1 MKKKLSKIIALLLT
15 VASLISMLTVFAWA
29 DENEEEGPEEEEIVV
44 DFDVNEDWLYYRTY
58 EDGWGPGNGVSS
70 DSKGE
75 LLDNV
80 TKSGHKVDIDYEV
93 AANGDYNY
101 FTRFEYNDPKNAV
114 SSIAPYYTFNFGS
127 RVKLTDGFTVI
138 GMSIKADDAC
148 EMGTIMYAI
157 LGSKTREDLLI
168 IQDSKLYAF
177 SVTPSNYI
185 CSLADGDWCDV
196 DIVMDWNDRSAF
208 NARVFINGVAK
219 IAATLPYGN
228 DTGDSG
234 VQTLYLGMSSTT
246 DEKKDG
252 MSYCLDNLRIYQ
264 DATLPFTDLS
274 QYGYG
279 VFVETNAEKTVPIYK
294 NADDKTV
301 EQILAESLAMKLGV
315 PSALARNEKIDISKY
330 FIPAVV
336 DGEIMVALDLVID
349 YMGYPKYIH
358 ADGSSYDITI
368 GAGETAY
375 VTVGLNT
382 ATVNGKLVNLA
393 VAPGVVKNAD
403 GENVIVVSMNDIP
416 NIFPKWNVT
425 YDDMGLIIVY
435 EKIEKEGQ
443 DTANLISRDTN
454 LDALLSI
461 MKKFVF
467 DTAIKSDKD
476 EAYTATGET
485 VYNAVNTNTNGFKHP
500 YIFADQNTFNSLSA
514 IYKDA
519 TATSP
524 VKAYIDGIVAKADAY
539 YEDVVLDLS
548 ATGEITFKPGKTPV
562 NEYQDGVYPNYALNP
577 DDTTIADSDDGYNPD
592 TKALY
597 ELEKIT
603 ANLVN
608 LAFAY
613 QMTGDSKYVYLAYA
627 VSVTLGEWVHW
638 APGYFINCANA
649 ASDFAVS
656 YDWLYNAY
664 VTLLGEESVQ
674 TLATI
679 LYNQAIVHAYNSVTG
694 EFCKFP
700 RTAGYG
706 DSWNTRT
713 DSWNAICSSGLI
725 IASMAIMEFTGAD
738 ALNCSEKV
746 SYVVGNCMINL
757 ADYGLDQ
764 YAPDGSYIESVTY
777 WANGTNAFMKLIMAF
792 ESAAGDDFGFKDTWG
807 INDTFY
813 FACYIEN
820 SDGDAWNYHEDG
832 IGSIVDGD
840 VLTVDTQ
847 MFNFAAQLFGD
858 ADLAA
863 IRQSQITKGKEATIF
878 DILFY
883 PANGVAEAPELKL
896 DYYMEGIDAFI
907 SRDSW
912 ENGALYV
919 GIMGGLNDYSPYGA
933 EAGSE
938 KFGQIDSGNFI
949 YQSNG
954 INWITDLGSDY
965 FSGVNYFGSERYR
978 YYRNCGEG
986 NNVVVLTS
994 AAGAVP
1000 YGQVEAGAGDMY
1012 ETYIDPNGKG
1022 SYAIINNSNVYGT
1035 YSQAAYRGMLITNDK
1050 KTVVIQDEIALSGA
1064 GDLAWIAHTEATV
1077 LAAEGK
1083 VAYLTSTDAEGNTYY
1098 LRATLVTSSS
1108 SLAFSTLKFDEKILR
1123 NRNDVNADTRSLKG
1137 ISRLVIEAKNA
1148 LTVQFA
1154 VVFEQLE
1161 YYGADLEVG
1170 YEWIDLNNWKNEAF
1184 VDAEEEDTVAR
1195 RGIAVKSDIS
1205 TKTTTASVYM
1215 DDGIAFTD
1223 SLEEFFILLA
1233 DVKYVLKAFYIK
1245 DEDSF
1250 SASEEA
1256 LLESYE
1262 EYLDY
1267 ESRYNTFAGLVN
1279 GTNKEVLNYV
1289 DVLAGF

>member
-1 MKKKLSKIIALLLT
+1 MKKRISKIIALLLT
-15 VASLISMLTVFAWA
+15 VASLVSLLTVFAWA
-29 DENEEEGPEEEEIVV
+29 EDTTGETTDPGLTP

-58 EDGWGPGNGVSS
+58 EDGWVAGNGVSS
-70 DSKGE
+70 DSNGI
-75 LLDNV
+75 LDNI
-80 TKSGHKVDIDYEV
+80 TKAGHSAVIDYEV

-101 FTRFEYNDPKNAV
+101 FTRFEYGDYANAISSV
-114 SSIAPYYTFNFGS
+114 SPYYTYNFGA
-127 RVKLTDGFTVI
+127 RVKLTGGYTVL

-148 EMGTIMYAI
+148 DMGTIMYAV
-157 LGSKTREDLLI
+157 LGSKTQQSLLTI
-168 IQDSKLYAF
+168 HDSKLYAF
-177 SVTPSNYI
+177 AVGPNNYI
-185 CSLADGDWCDV
+185 GSLKDGDWLDF
-196 DIVMDWNDRSAF
+196 DIVIDWSDRSAF
-208 NARVFINGVAK
+208 NAKVYSGGEVIVNYSSSYGT
-219 IAATLPYGN
+219 AA
-228 DTGDSG
+228 GDSG
-234 VQTLYLGMSSTT
+234 VQTLYIGMSTASSA
-246 DEKKDG
+246 EQNG
-252 MSYCLDNLRIYQ
+252 MSYCMDNLRIYQ
-264 DATLPFTDLS
+264 DASAPLKNIA

-279 VFVETNAEKTVPIYK
+279 VFVETNADKTVPIYK

-315 PSALARNEKIDISKY
+315 PAALARNEKIDISKY
-330 FIPAVV
+330 FIPTEV

-375 VTVGLNT
+375 VTVGLDT
-382 ATVNGKLVNLA
+382 ATVNGELVDLA
-393 VAPGVVKNAD
+393 VAPAVTKNAA
-403 GENVIVVSMNDIP
+403 GENVIVISMNDIP
-416 NIFPKWNVT
+416 NIFPKWSVT

-443 DTANLISRDTN
+443 DAENLISRDTN

-467 DTAIKSDKD
+467 DTEIKADKD
-476 EAYTATGET
+476 ESYTATGESL
-485 VYNAVNTNTNGFKHP
+485 YDAVNNNTQGFNHP
-500 YIFADQNTFNSLSA
+500 YIFADQNTFDGLSA
-514 IYKDA
+514 IHKDA
-519 TATSP
+519 ADTSAI
-524 VKAYIDGIVAKADAY
+524 KSYIGAIVAEADTY
-539 YEDVVLDLS
+539 YDAMVLD
-548 ATGEITFKPGKTPV
+548 ATGGVITFKPGMTPV
-562 NEYQDGVYPNYALNP
+562 NEYQDGVYPDYALNP
-577 DDTTIADSDDGYNPD
+577 GDTTIADSDDGYNPES
-592 TKALY
+592 KALY
-597 ELEKIT
+597 ELEEIT
-603 ANLVN
+603 SNLVK

-613 QMTGDSKYVYLAYA
+613 QMTRDSKYVYLAYA
-627 VSVTLGEWVHW
+627 ISVKLGEWVHW

-664 VTLLGEESVQ
+664 VELLGEDAVEE
-674 TLATI
+674 LAAI
-679 LYNQAIVHAYNSVTG
+679 IYNQALVHAYNSVIG

-713 DSWNAICSSGLI
+713 DSWNAICSSGII
-725 IASMAIMEFTGAD
+725 IASMAIMEFTGEED
-738 ALNCSEKV
+738 LNCSAQV
-746 SYVVGNCMINL
+746 SYLVGNCMINL

-777 WANGTNAFMKLIMAF
+777 WANGTNAFMKLIMALQ
-792 ESAAGDDFGFKDTWG
+792 SASGDDFGFKDTWG
-807 INDTFY
+807 IDNTFY

-820 SDGDAWNYHEDG
+820 SNGDAWNYHEDG
-832 IGSIVDGD
+832 IGSIVNGD
-840 VLTVDTQ
+840 ALTVDTQ

-863 IRQSQITKGKEATIF
+863 IRASQIAKGKQATIF

-883 PANGVAEAPELKL
+883 PTNGVGEAPELKL
-896 DYYMEGIDAFI
+896 DYYMEGIDAFV

-919 GIMGGLNDYSPYGA
+919 GIMGGLNGYSPYGA
-933 EAGSE
+933 EAGTE

-954 INWITDLGSDY
+954 INWITDLGSEY
-965 FSGVNYFGSERYR
+965 FSSVNYFGSERYR
-978 YYRNCGEG
+978 YYRNSGEG

-1000 YGQVEAGAGDMY
+1000 YGQVESGAGDMY

-1035 YSQAAYRGMLITNDK
+1035 YSQAAYRGMLVTNDK

-1064 GDLAWIAHTEATV
+1064 GDLTWIAHTEATV
-1077 LAAEGK
+1077 LAIDGK
-1083 VAYLTSTDAEGNTYY
+1083 VAYLTAEDEEGNAYY
-1098 LRATLVTSSS
+1098 LRATLVTTSS
-1108 SLAFSTLKFDEKILR
+1108 SLAFATLGFDEKILR
-1123 NRNDVNADTRSLKG
+1123 NRNDVNADSRPVKG
-1137 ISRLVIEAKNA
+1137 LSRLIIEAKNA

-1170 YEWIDLNNWKNEAF
+1170 YEWIDLSNWKNDAF
-1184 VDAEEEDTVAR
+1184 AESEEDDSVAR
-1195 RGIAVKSDIS
+1195 RGIAVKSDIT

-1233 DVKYVLKAFYIK
+1233 DVRYVLKAFYIR

-1250 SASEEA
+1250 SASEES

-1267 ESRYNTFAGLVN
+1267 ESRYDTFAGLVN
-1279 GTNKEVLNYV
+1279 GTNDEILNYV

>member
-1 MKKKLSKIIALLLT
+1 MKTKLTKIIALLLT
-15 VASLISMLTVFAWA
+15 VASLVSLLTVFAWA
-29 DENEEEGPEEEEIVV
+29 EDSTGETTDPGLTA

-58 EDGWGPGNGVSS
+58 EDGWTAGNGVSS

-80 TKSGHKVDIDYEV
+80 TKAGHKMEIDYEV
-93 AANGDYNY
+93 APNGDYNY
-101 FTRFEYNDPKNAV
+101 FTRYEYQDFA
-114 SSIAPYYTFNFGS
+114 SSVTSVAPYCTYNFGA
-127 RVKLTDGFTVI
+127 RVKLTGGYTVI
-138 GMSIKADDAC
+138 GMSIKADDASN
-148 EMGTIMYAI
+148 MGTIMYAT
-157 LGSKTREDLLI
+157 LGSKTTQDLLI
-168 IQDSKLYAF
+168 IRDSKLYAF
-177 SVTPSNYI
+177 STASSNYI
-185 CSLADGDWCDV
+185 CSLADGDWCDF
-196 DIVMDWNDRSAF
+196 DIVMDWNDRS
-208 NARVFINGVAK
+208 VFAAK
-219 IAATLPYGN
+219 VYVDGEVVVDYKVSYG
-228 DTGDSG
+228 TEAGDSG
-234 VQTLYLGMSSTT
+234 VQNLYIGMSKSASA
-246 DEKKDG
+246 DYDG
-252 MSYCLDNLRIYQ
+252 MSYCMDNLRIYQ
-264 DATLPFTDLS
+264 DASAPLKNIA

-279 VFVETNAEKTVPIYK
+279 VFVETNADKTVPIYK

-315 PSALARNEKIDISKY
+315 PSALSRNEKIDISKY

-382 ATVNGKLVNLA
+382 ATVNGELVDLA

-403 GENVIVVSMNDIP
+403 GENVIVIAMNDIP
-416 NIFPKWNVT
+416 NIFPKWSVL

-443 DTANLISRDTN
+443 SAENLISRDSN

-467 DTAIKSDKD
+467 DTAVNTNKD
-476 EAYTATGET
+476 EAYTATGES
-485 VYNAVNTNTNGFKHP
+485 VYNAVNANTNGFQHP
-500 YIFADQNTFNSLSA
+500 YIFADQNTFDGLSA
-514 IYKDA
+514 IYKD
-519 TATSP
+519 TADTSAL
-524 VKAYIDGIVAKADAY
+524 KSYIANIVAEMEDYAKKAAIIT
-539 YEDVVLDLS
+539 
-548 ATGEITFKPGKTPV
+548 ATGEVTFNKGYEPV
-562 NEYQDGVYPNYALNP
+562 NVYQDGAYPDYALNP
-577 DDTTIADSDDGYNPD
+577 DDTTIADSDDGYNPES
-592 TKALY
+592 KALY
-597 ELEKIT
+597 ELEEIT
-603 ANLVN
+603 SKLVK

-627 VSVTLGEWVHW
+627 ISVTLGEWVHW

-664 VTLLGEESVQ
+664 VELLGEESVQ
-674 TLATI
+674 QLASI
-679 LYNQAIVHAYNSVTG
+679 IYNQAIVHAYNSIMG

-700 RTAGYG
+700 RTEGYG
-706 DSWNTRT
+706 DTWSTRT
-713 DSWNAICSSGLI
+713 DSWNAICSSGI
-725 IASMAIMEFTGAD
+725 VIASMAIMEYTGEE
-738 ALNCSEKV
+738 ALNCSAQV
-746 SYVVGNCMINL
+746 SYLVGNCMINL

-777 WANGTNAFMKLIMAF
+777 WANGTNAFMKFIMALN
-792 ESAAGDDFGFKDTWG
+792 SASGDDFGFKDAWG
-807 INDTFY
+807 IDNTFY

-820 SDGDAWNYHEDG
+820 SNGEAWNYHEDG
-832 IGSIVDGD
+832 VDSIIGGG

-847 MFNFAAQLFGD
+847 MFNFAAQLLGD

-863 IRQSQITKGKEATIF
+863 IRQAQIAKGKEATIF

-883 PANGVAEAPELKL
+883 PVDGVTEAPELKL
-896 DYYMEGIDAFI
+896 DYYMEGIDAFV

-919 GIMGGLNDYSPYGA
+919 GIMGGLNAYSPYGE
-933 EAGSE
+933 EAGTE
-938 KFGQIDSGNFI
+938 KFGQMDSGNFI

-954 INWITDLGSDY
+954 INWIVDLGSDY
-965 FSGVNYFGSERYR
+965 YSSTNYFGSERYR
-978 YYRNCGEG
+978 YYRNSGEG

-1000 YGQVEAGAGDMY
+1000 YGQVESGSGELY
-1012 ETYIDPNGKG
+1012 ETYIDPDGKG

-1064 GDLAWIAHTEATV
+1064 GDLTWIAHTEATV

-1083 VAYLTSTDAEGNTYY
+1083 VAYLTAEDENGAKYY

-1108 SLAFSTLKFDEKILR
+1108 SLEFKTVGFDEKILR
-1123 NRNDVNADTRSLKG
+1123 NRNDVNSATRSLKG
-1137 ISRLVIEAKNA
+1137 VSRLVIEAKNA

-1170 YEWIDLNNWKNEAF
+1170 YEWIDLNNWKSSAF
-1184 VDAEEEDTVAR
+1184 AEEEVDDSVAR
-1195 RGIAVKSDIS
+1195 RGIAVKSDIT

-1223 SLEEFFILLA
+1223 SLEAFYILLA

-1250 SASEEA
+1250 SASEES

-1279 GTNKEVLNYV
+1279 GTNDEILKYV
-1289 DVLAGF
+1289 NVLAGF

>member
-1 MKKKLSKIIALLLT
+1 MKNKLSKIIALLLT
-15 VASLISMLTVFAWA
+15 VASLLSMFTVFAWA
-29 DENEEEGPEEEEIVV
+29 DENEEEEGPEEEEIVV

-75 LLDNV
+75 LLDNI
-80 TKSGHKVDIDYEV
+80 TKAGHKVEIDYEV

-101 FTRFEYNDPKNAV
+101 FTRFEYQNPETSV
-114 SSIAPYYTFNFGS
+114 SSVSPYYTFNFGS
-127 RVKLTDGFTVI
+127 RVKLTGGYTVI
-138 GMSIKADDAC
+138 GMSVKADDAC
-148 EMGTIMYAI
+148 EMGTIMYAV
-157 LGSKTREDLLI
+157 LGSKTNQPLLI

-177 SVTPSNYI
+177 STTASNYI
-185 CSLADGDWCDV
+185 ASLADGDWCDV
-196 DIVMDWNDRSAF
+196 DLVLDWNDRSAL
-208 NARVFINGVAK
+208 NARVFVNGVAK
-219 IAATLPYGN
+219 IATTIPYANGN
-228 DTGDSG
+228 DSG
-234 VQTLYLGMSSTT
+234 VQNLYLGMSGTT

-264 DATLPFTDLS
+264 DATLPFEDLS
-274 QYGYG
+274 QYGHG
-279 VFVETNAEKTVPIYK
+279 VFVETNAEKTIPIYK

-330 FIPAVV
+330 FVPSVV
-336 DGEIMVALDLVID
+336 DGEIMIALDLVID

-382 ATVNGKLVNLA
+382 ATVNGKLVDLA

-403 GENVIVVSMNDIP
+403 GENVIVISMNDIP

-443 DTANLISRDTN
+443 NAENLISRDTN

-467 DTAIKSDKD
+467 DTAVKSDKD
-476 EAYTATGET
+476 EAYTATGES
-485 VYNAVNTNTNGFKHP
+485 VYTAVNNATNFQHP
-500 YIFADQNTFNSLSA
+500 YIFADQDTFDSLSA
-514 IYKDA
+514 IYKNTEDSA
-519 TATSP
+519 
-524 VKAYIDGIVAKADAY
+524 VKTYIAGIIAKADAY
-539 YEDVVLDLS
+539 YAEMVESVT
-548 ATGEITFKPGKTPV
+548 ATGEVTFKEGKTPV
-562 NEYQDGVYPNYALNP
+562 NEYQDGMYPNYALDPNDP
-577 DDTTIADSDDGYNPD
+577 TIADSDDGYNPE

-613 QMTGDSKYVYLAYA
+613 QMTGDDKYVYLAYA

-664 VTLLGEESVQ
+664 VELLGEDAVEE
-674 TLATI
+674 LASI
-679 LYNQAIVHAYNSVTG
+679 LYNQALVHAYNSVIG

-725 IASMAIMEFTGAD
+725 IASMAIMEFTGEE
-738 ALNCSEKV
+738 ALNCSDEI
-746 SYVVGNCMINL
+746 SYLVGNCMINL

-777 WANGTNAFMKLIMAF
+777 WANGTNAFMKLIMALQ
-792 ESAAGDDFGFKDTWG
+792 SATGDDFGFKDTWG
-807 INDTFY
+807 IDNTFY

-820 SDGDAWNYHEDG
+820 SNGEAWNYHEDG
-832 IGSIVDGD
+832 IGSIIDGD

-847 MFNFAAQLFGD
+847 MFNFAAQLLGD

-863 IRQSQITKGKEATIF
+863 IRAAQIAKGKEATIF

-883 PANGVAEAPELKL
+883 PTNGVAEAPELKL
-896 DYYMEGIDAFI
+896 DYYMEGIDAFV

-919 GIMGGLNDYSPYGA
+919 GLMGGLNAYSPYGE
-933 EAGSE
+933 EAGTE

-954 INWITDLGSDY
+954 INWVVDLGSDY
-965 FSGVNYFGSERYR
+965 YSGVNYFGSERYR

-1000 YGQVEAGAGDMY
+1000 YGQVETGAGDMY

-1035 YSQAAYRGMLITNDK
+1035 YSQAAYRGMLVTNDK
-1050 KTVVIQDEIALSGA
+1050 KTVVIQDEIALSAA

-1077 LAAEGK
+1077 LAVDGK
-1083 VAYLTSTDAEGNTYY
+1083 VAYLTSTDAEGNAYY

-1108 SLAFSTLKFDEKILR
+1108 SLEFASIKIDEKILR

-1137 ISRLVIEAKNA
+1137 VSRLVIEAKNA

-1184 VDAEEEDTVAR
+1184 AEVEEDDSVLR

-1223 SLEEFFILLA
+1223 SLEDFFILLA
-1233 DVKYVLKAFYIK
+1233 DVRYVLKAFYIK

-1267 ESRYNTFAGLVN
+1267 ESRYNTFAGLAN
-1279 GTNKEVLNYV
+1279 GTNAEILNYV

>member
-1 MKKKLSKIIALLLT
+1 MKKRLSKIIALLLT
-15 VASLISMLTVFAWA
+15 VASLISLLTVFAWA
-29 DENEEEGPEEEEIVV
+29 EDTTGETTDPGLTA
-44 DFDVNEDWLYYRTY
+44 DFDVNEDWLHYRTY
-58 EDGWGPGNGVSS
+58 EDGWGAGNGVSS

-80 TKSGHKVDIDYEV
+80 TKAGHKVDIDYEV

-101 FTRFEYNDPKNAV
+101 FTRFEYQDPKSAV
-114 SSIAPYYTFNFGS
+114 STINPYFTYNFGA
-127 RVKLTDGFTVI
+127 RVKLTGGYTII

-148 EMGTIMYAI
+148 EMGTIMYAT
-157 LGSKTREDLLI
+157 LSSKATQNLLI

-177 SVTPSNYI
+177 GVSAGNYI
-185 CSLADGDWCDV
+185 CSLADGDWCDF
-196 DIVMDWNDRSAF
+196 DIVMDWNDRSKF
-208 NARVFINGVAK
+208 NAKVYVDGEVVVNYSYE
-219 IAATLPYGN
+219 YGSAS
-228 DTGDSG
+228 GDSG
-234 VQTLYLGMSSTT
+234 VQNLYIGMSSTT
-246 DEKKDG
+246 SADKDG
-252 MSYCLDNLRIYQ
+252 MSYCMDNLRIYQ
-264 DATLPFTDLS
+264 DASAPLKNIA

-279 VFVETNAEKTVPIYK
+279 VFVETNADKTVPIYK

-315 PSALARNEKIDISKY
+315 PSALSRNEKIDISKY
-330 FIPAVV
+330 FIPSIV
-336 DGEIMVALDLVID
+336 DGEVMVALDLVID

-382 ATVNGKLVNLA
+382 ATVNGELVDLA
-393 VAPGVVKNAD
+393 VAPGIVKNAD
-403 GENVIVVSMNDIP
+403 GENVIVIAMNDIP
-416 NIFPKWNVT
+416 NIFPKWSVL

-443 DTANLISRDTN
+443 SAENLISRDNN

-467 DTAIKSDKD
+467 DTSVNENKD
-476 EAYTATGET
+476 EAYTATGES
-485 VYNAVNTNTNGFKHP
+485 VYNAVNANTNGFKHP
-500 YIFADQNTFNSLSA
+500 YIFADQATFDNLSEVYEA
-514 IYKDA
+514 NDGNA
-519 TATSP
+519 A
-524 VKAYIDGIVAKADAY
+524 VKAYIGNIVANAEAY
-539 YEDVVLDLS
+539 YNDVVAELTADG
-548 ATGEITFKPGKTPV
+548 TVVFKDGKTPV
-562 NEYQDGVYPNYALNP
+562 NVYQDGVYPDYALNP
-577 DDTTIADSDDGYNPD
+577 DDTTIADSDDGYNPE

-597 ELEKIT
+597 ELEEIT
-603 ANLVN
+603 SNLVN

-613 QMTGDSKYVYLAYA
+613 QMTGDEKYVYLAYA

-664 VTLLGEESVQ
+664 VEYIGEEAVEE
-674 TLATI
+674 LASI
-679 LYNQAIVHAYNSVTG
+679 IYNQAIVHAYNSIMG

-700 RTAGYG
+700 RTEGYG
-706 DSWNTRT
+706 DTWSTRT
-713 DSWNAICSSGLI
+713 DSWNAICSSGMI
-725 IASMAIMEFTGAD
+725 IASMAIMEYTGED
-738 ALNCSEKV
+738 ALNCSAQV
-746 SYVVGNCMINL
+746 SYLVGNCMINL

-777 WANGTNAFMKLIMAF
+777 WANGTNAFMKLVMALQ
-792 ESAAGDDFGFKDTWG
+792 SASGDDFGFKDTWG
-807 INDTFY
+807 IDSTFY

-820 SDGDAWNYHEDG
+820 SNGDAWNYHEDG
-832 IGSIVDGD
+832 VGSIVNGG

-847 MFNFAAQLFGD
+847 MFNFAAQLLGD
-858 ADLAA
+858 ANLAA
-863 IRQSQITKGKEATIF
+863 IRQAQLAKGKEATIF

-883 PANGVAEAPELKL
+883 PFDGVVEVPELKL
-896 DYYMEGIDAFI
+896 DYFMEGIDAFV

-919 GIMGGLNDYSPYGA
+919 GIMGGTNAYSPYGE
-933 EAGSE
+933 EAGTE
-938 KFGQIDSGNFI
+938 KFGQMDSGNFI

-954 INWITDLGSDY
+954 INWIVDLGSDY
-965 FSGVNYFGSERYR
+965 YSSTNYFGSDRYR
-978 YYRNCGEG
+978 YYRNSGEG

-1000 YGQVEAGAGDMY
+1000 YGQVEAGSGEMY

-1035 YSQAAYRGMLITNDK
+1035 YSQAAYRGMLVTNDK

-1064 GDLAWIAHTEATV
+1064 GDLTWIAHTEAEV

-1083 VAYLTSTDAEGNTYY
+1083 VAYLTAKDENGTSYY

-1108 SLAFSTLKFDEKILR
+1108 SLEFKTVGFDEKILR
-1123 NRNDVNADTRSLKG
+1123 NRFDVNANTRSLKG
-1137 ISRLVIEAKNA
+1137 VSRLVIEAKNA

-1170 YEWIDLNNWKNEAF
+1170 YEWIDLNNWKSSAF
-1184 VDAEEEDTVAR
+1184 AEEGEEDTVAR
-1195 RGIAVKSDIS
+1195 RGIAVKSDIT

-1250 SASEEA
+1250 SASEES

-1267 ESRYNTFAGLVN
+1267 ESRYNTFAGLVK
-1279 GTNKEVLNYV
+1279 GTNTEIRNYV
-1289 DVLAGF
+1289 NVLAGF

>member
-1 MKKKLSKIIALLLT
+1 MKKRFSKIIALLLT
-15 VASLISMLTVFAWA
+15 VASLLSMFTVFAWA
-29 DENEEEGPEEEEIVV
+29 DENEEEGPDEEEIVV
-44 DFDVNEDWLYYRTY
+44 DFDINEDWLYYRTY
-58 EDGWGPGNGVSS
+58 EDGWTATNGVSS
-70 DSKGE
+70 SSAGE
-75 LLDNV
+75 VYDNV
-80 TKSGHKVDIDYEV
+80 TKAGNSATIDYEV
-93 AANGDYNY
+93 ATNGDYNY
-101 FTRFEYNDPKNAV
+101 FTRFEYQDAGINSGT
-114 SSIAPYYTFNFGS
+114 SSYFTYNFGA
-127 RVKLTDGFTVI
+127 RVKLTGGFTTI

-148 EMGTIMYAI
+148 NMGTIMYAT
-157 LGSKTREDLLI
+157 LGSKTERALLI
-168 IQDSKLYAF
+168 IKDAKLYAF
-177 SVTPSNYI
+177 DTTAGNYI
-185 CSLADGDWCDV
+185 ASLADGDWCDL
-196 DIVMDWNDRSAF
+196 DIVMDWNDRTTFS
-208 NARVFINGVAK
+208 ARVYVNGVAK
-219 IAATLPYGN
+219 IAYSAPYALEA
-228 DTGDSG
+228 GDSG
-234 VQTLYLGMSSTT
+234 IQNLYIGMSKATSA
-246 DEKKDG
+246 EQAG
-252 MSYCLDNLRIYQ
+252 MSYCMDNLRIYQ
-264 DATLPFTDLS
+264 DIINPVTDFS
-274 QYGYG
+274 EYGYG

-301 EQILAESLAMKLGV
+301 AQILEESLAMKLGV
-315 PSALARNEKIDISKY
+315 PSALSRNKKIDISKY
-330 FIPAVV
+330 FIPSVV
-336 DGEIMVALDLVID
+336 DGEVMVALDLVID

-358 ADGSSYDITI
+358 ADGASYDVTI
-368 GAGETAY
+368 GAGKTAY

-382 ATVNGKLVNLA
+382 ATVNGKLVDLS
-393 VAPGVVKNAD
+393 VAPGVVKNVD
-403 GENVIVVSMNDIP
+403 GENVIVISIDDIP
-416 NIFPKWNVT
+416 NIFPDWSVL

-435 EKIEKEGQ
+435 ETVKTEGV
-443 DTANLISRDTN
+443 DSANLISREKN
-454 LDALLSI
+454 LDELLSI

-467 DTAIKSDKD
+467 DTAVENNADA
-476 EAYTATGET
+476 AYYATGKS
-485 VYNAVNTNTNGFKHP
+485 VYNAVKANTNDFQHP
-500 YIFADQNTFNSLSA
+500 YIFADQATFDS
-514 IYKDA
+514 IKA
-519 TATSP
+519 TDNEA
-524 VKAYIDGIVAKADAY
+524 VKAYIASVVADADAY
-539 YEDVVLDLS
+539 YNDVVANL
-548 ATGEITFKPGKTPV
+548 ATDGTVTFKDGKTPV
-562 NEYQDGVYPNYALNP
+562 NPYQDGVYPDYALNP
-577 DDTTIADSDDGYNPD
+577 NDTTIADSDDGYNPES
-592 TKALY
+592 KALY
-597 ELEKIT
+597 EIEEIT
-603 ANLVN
+603 KNLVN

-613 QMTGDSKYVYLAYA
+613 QMTGDDKYVYLAYA
-627 VSVTLGEWVHW
+627 VSVKLGEWVHW

-664 VTLLGEESVQ
+664 VELIGEAAVQ
-674 TLATI
+674 ELASI
-679 LYNQAIVHAYNSVTG
+679 LYTQSLSHAYNSVIG

-700 RTAGYG
+700 RTFGYG

-713 DSWNAICSSGLI
+713 DSWNAVCASGII
-725 IASMAIMEFTGAD
+725 IASMAIMEYTGAE
-738 ALNCSEKV
+738 ALNCSSEI
-746 SYVVGNCMINL
+746 SYLVGNCMINL

-777 WANGTNAFMKLIMAF
+777 WANGTNAFMKLVMALQ
-792 ESAAGDDFGFKDTWG
+792 SASGDDFGFKDTWG
-807 INDTFY
+807 LNETFY

-820 SDGDAWNYHEDG
+820 SNGEAWNYHEDG
-832 IGSIVDGD
+832 IGSILEGG

-847 MFNFAAQLFGD
+847 MFNYAAQLLGD

-863 IRQSQITKGKEATIF
+863 IRAAQIAKGKEATIF

-883 PANGVAEAPELKL
+883 PFDGVGEAPELKL
-896 DYYMEGIDAFI
+896 DYYMEGIDAFV

-919 GIMGGLNDYSPYGA
+919 GIMGGMNGYSPYG
-933 EAGSE
+933 EGKGE
-938 KFGQIDSGNFI
+938 EQFGQMDSGNFI

-965 FSGVNYFGSERYR
+965 YGLDSYFGSQRYR

-1000 YGQVEAGAGDMY
+1000 YGQVESGAGEMY

-1022 SYAIINNSNVYGT
+1022 SYAIINNSNVYGS
-1035 YSQAAYRGMLITNDK
+1035 YSQAAYRGMLVTNDK
-1050 KTVVIQDEIALSGA
+1050 KTVVIQDEIALTGA

-1077 LAAEGK
+1077 LAVEGK
-1083 VAYLTSTDAEGNTYY
+1083 VAYLTAKDEEGNSYY

-1108 SLAFSTLKFDEKILR
+1108 SLEFSTLGFDEKILR
-1123 NRNDVNADTRSLKG
+1123 NRNDVNSSTRSLKG
-1137 ISRLVIEAKNA
+1137 VSRLVIEAKNA

-1170 YEWIDLNNWKNEAF
+1170 YEWIDLNNWKTEAF
-1184 VDAEEEDTVAR
+1184 AEEGEEDTVAR

-1223 SLEEFFILLA
+1223 SLEEFYILLA

-1250 SASEEA
+1250 SASEES

-1267 ESRYNTFAGLVN
+1267 ESRYNTFSGLVKKTN
-1279 GTNKEVLNYV
+1279 GEILNYV